1 MHITDPIAD
10 MLTRIRNANNA
21 KHDTVDIPA
30 SNMKKA
36 IAQILVD
43 EGYIKAFQLV
53 EDGTQGVIHVTLKY
67 NNPGK
72 EKVISGLRRVS
83 KPGLR
88 VYAGADELPRVLRGL
103 GVAIVSTS
111 KGVMTDKAA
120 RAAHVGGEVLA
131 FVWSGGE
138 VTMSRIGR
146 MPISLPSNVEV
157 TLGEGNLVT
166 VKGPKGTLTQK
177 LSDKMTITKEEN
189 VIHVTRPNDAK
200 ENRALHG
207 LTRTLLN
214 NMVVG
219 VTEGYKKELD
229 VNGVGYRVAKEGK
242 KLNMNIGYSHPV
254 IVEEIDGITIDV
266 PSPNKIVISGTDK
279 QKVGQFAAEVRGKR
293 PPEPYKGKGIK
304 YTDEVIR
311 RKEGKT
317 GVKK

>member
-1 MHITDPIAD
+1 
-10 MLTRIRNANNA
+10 
-21 KHDTVDIPA
+21 
-30 SNMKKA
+30 
-36 IAQILVD
+36 
-43 EGYIKAFQLV
+43 
-53 EDGTQGVIHVTLKY
+53 
-67 NNPGK
+67 
-72 EKVISGLRRVS
+72 
-83 KPGLR
+83 
-88 VYAGADELPRVLRGL
+88 
-103 GVAIVSTS
+103 
-111 KGVMTDKAA
+111 
-120 RAAHVGGEVLA
+120 
-131 FVWSGGE
+131 
-138 VTMSRIGR
+138 MSRIGR
-146 MPISLPSNVEV
+146 APISLPNNVEV

-177 LSDKMTITKEEN
+177 LSEKMTLTQEGN
-189 VIHVTRPNDAK
+189 VIHVTRPNDEK
-200 ENRALHG
+200 ALHG

-242 KLNMNIGYSHPV
+242 KLTMNIGYSHPV
-254 IVEEIDGITIDV
+254 VMEETDGITIEV
-266 PSPNKIVISGTDK
+266 PSPNKIIISGTDK